1 MRYLVG
7 FACVLAALVASPLSV
22 SAQVEEEVTEPTV
35 EEPAPEP
42 APEEPALQLQL
53 DDAGVEVVPS
63 QPRTDDGYTLE
74 EMDVRVKRARIGLI
88 TSAAVFP
95 VGIAL
100 LSVGAANA
108 CIVGSDCPGWANP
121 VMWTGFALM
130 GAGLYGMIVSGAM
143 MHVRKRKLRELQE
156 AHYRRP
162 RRVQWDLARS
172 RVVF

>member
-1 MRYLVG
+1 M
-7 FACVLAALVASPLSV
+7 CVLALAALPQSA
-22 SAQVEEEVTEPTV
+22 SAQAEESAEAPKQAVEQ
-35 EEPAPEP
+35 EPAPSSEP
-42 APEEPALQLQL
+42 APAEPALQLKL

-63 QPRTDDGYTLE
+63 PPRTFDGYTLE
-74 EMDVRVKRARIGLI
+74 EMELRVKRARIGLI

-162 RRVQWDLARS
+162 RRVQWDLAQS